1 MSIQALSWAFK
12 QKTGTASTKLVL
24 VALANYADEQHSCFP
39 SHIHLAEKCEI
50 SDRQVRRC
58 LDDLCRAGLLTKKQ
72 RAGTSNRYYLGVDT
86 HVLPGADARVLPPRT
101 PMSDNTKSIRKQK
114 RRSLNEIA
122 G

>member
-12 QKTGTASTKLVL
+12 QKTFTASTKLVL

-39 SHIHLAEKCEI
+39 SHLHLAEKCEI

-58 LDDLCRAGLLTKKQ
+58 LDDLCRLGLLTKKQ
-72 RAGTSNRYYLGVDT
+72 RAGTSNRYFLGVDA
-86 HVLPGADARVLPPRT
+86 HVLGGVDAHVQRDRT
-101 PMSDNTKSIRKQK
+101 PTSDNTKPIQKPK